1 MTDAQNPDSNLNTLP
16 GEENQAQQVTEPSQK
31 ETSSVVDGRAIEI
44 MSKDKSERTE
54 EDLDYC
60 IKSLMN
66 VQFIKATYKR
76 YGEEIV
82 RSIFKCLMWLEVPE
96 KTILLK
102 LGDIGYNC
110 FILFEG
116 SCEVLIPGMA
126 KSSRGS
132 MFDMIKVGMVN
143 QGVLFGEKTLLD
155 KKQRTATVK
164 TLPRCYLGELKKK
177 DFITIFDNIK
187 KIELNEEINFFKSM
201 KIFAHCNRSFVEK
214 FTYCMEPKEYSGQE
228 IIVNQNDLIENIYI
242 VRRGLFQVYYKTERN
257 LDAVFDLN
265 YFSEINSNN
274 NQRFTD
280 NRLFEIKGFKKT
292 SELHKLFVLGPGE
305 VYGDIELVRNS
316 EVSLFTLKCIQKS
329 SEILV
334 CKREKFLFNI
344 GPIIKENLEIQVK
357 EKVEKYKDRFKKL
370 KSQQRASEYSD
381 EFKLNSQIVQRVLV
395 DNKFKS
401 SRNTNGILKER
412 VKEEKGNKHSSMT
425 NLSNLSDRNRV
436 DTKLGFTKT
445 EKIPTINLKDSF
457 YRGGEEDLK
466 MDGSKKDILRNT
478 GKSRGG
484 VEPKRGNSAILLD
497 SPNKILPSSVLSKQ
511 SFKPNKKLGKRNTIK
526 IQDPSLGTTTT
537 SNRPKSN
544 TLLKIKIS
552 SNNFSNYKSAK
563 ESDIM
568 LPITNFDS
576 PAYVSS
582 SNNINILK
590 NEYISKFDNSSIN
603 NKNNSHQ
610 KTSNNFYP
618 KSSLNLP
625 NTNIVDPF
633 RNTSNTGFKKE
644 KEQLFI
650 LSKDKHLIPSH
661 NSQNSGI
668 KILNMNV
675 NLPFYEKNS
684 KSIFKEQ
691 SKFKFSEC
699 AEINKN
705 FFLDQDNIS
714 SVLKNKYEFIKKNS
728 TNFVNIHK

>member
-1 MTDAQNPDSNLNTLP
+1 MTDAQNPDLNLNTLP
-16 GEENQAQQVTEPSQK
+16 GEENQAQQATEPNQK

-82 RSIFKCLMWLEVPE
+82 RSIFKCLIWLELPE
-96 KTILLK
+96 KTILLR

-126 KSSRGS
+126 KSARGS
-132 MFDMIKVGMVN
+132 MFDMIRVGMVN

-155 KKQRTATVK
+155 KKQRTATIK
-164 TLPRCYLGELKKK
+164 SITRCYLGELKKK

-187 KIELNEEINFFKSM
+187 KIELNEEINFYKSM

-228 IIVNQNDLIENIYI
+228 IIVNQNDLIDNIYI

-436 DTKLGFTKT
+436 DAKLGFTKT

-466 MDGSKKDILRNT
+466 IDGSKKDILRNT
-478 GKSRGG
+478 SKSRGG

-576 PAYVSS
+576 PAYMSS

-590 NEYISKFDNSSIN
+590 NEYISKFDSSSIN
-603 NKNNSHQ
+603 KKNNSHQ

-633 RNTSNTGFKKE
+633 RNTSNTGFNRE

-714 SVLKNKYEFIKKNS
+714 SVLKNKYDFIKKNS

>member
-1 MTDAQNPDSNLNTLP
+1 MTDVQNPDLNLNTLP
-16 GEENQAQQVTEPSQK
+16 GEENQVRQTTEPNQK

-82 RSIFKCLMWLEVPE
+82 RSIFKCLIWLELPE

-126 KSSRGS
+126 KSARGS
-132 MFDMIKVGMVN
+132 MFDMIRVGMVN

-155 KKQRTATVK
+155 KKQRTATIK
-164 TLPRCYLGELKKK
+164 SITRCYLGELKKK

-187 KIELNEEINFFKSM
+187 KIELNEEINFYKSM

-228 IIVNQNDLIENIYI
+228 IIVNQNDLIDNIYI

-412 VKEEKGNKHSSMT
+412 VKEEKVNKHSSMT
-425 NLSNLSDRNRV
+425 NLSNLSDRNRI

-457 YRGGEEDLK
+457 YRSGEEDLK

-484 VEPKRGNSAILLD
+484 IEPKRGNSAILLD

-544 TLLKIKIS
+544 TLLKIKVS
-552 SNNFSNYKSAK
+552 SNNYSNYKSAK

-576 PAYVSS
+576 PAYMSS

-603 NKNNSHQ
+603 NKYNSQQ

-633 RNTSNTGFKKE
+633 RNTSNTGFKRE

>member
-1 MTDAQNPDSNLNTLP
+1 MTDVHNPDSNLNTLP
-16 GEENQAQQVTEPSQK
+16 GEDNQTRQGTEPLQR
-31 ETSSVVDGRAIEI
+31 EASSVVDGMAIEI

-54 EDLDYC
+54 DDLDYC
-60 IKSLMN
+60 IKSLIN

-82 RSIFKCLMWLEVPE
+82 RSIFKCLMWMEVPE
-96 KTILLK
+96 KTVLLK

-126 KSSRGS
+126 KSARGS
-132 MFDMIKVGMVN
+132 MFDYIRVGTVN

-164 TLPRCYLGELKKK
+164 TLTHCFLGELKKK

-201 KIFAHCNRSFVEK
+201 KLFAHCNRSFVEK
-214 FTYCMEPKEYSGQE
+214 FTYCMEPKEYSGEE
-228 IIVNQNDLIENIYI
+228 IIVGQNDLIDNVYI
-242 VRRGLFQVYYKTERN
+242 VRRGLFQVYFKTERN

-292 SELHKLFVLGPGE
+292 SDLHKLFVLGPGE
-305 VYGDIELVRNS
+305 IYGDIELVRNS
-316 EVSLFTLKCIQKS
+316 DISLFTLKCIQKS

-357 EKVEKYKDRFKKL
+357 EKVENYKDRFKKL
-370 KSQQRASEYSD
+370 KTQQRASEYTD

-412 VKEEKGNKHSSMT
+412 VKEEKAMKHSSMT
-425 NLSNLSDRNRV
+425 NLSNLSDRNKL
-436 DTKLGFTKT
+436 DTRLGPART
-445 EKIPTINLKDSF
+445 EKAQTLNLKDSF
-457 YRGGEEDLK
+457 SRGGEEYMKEKLELNKIDV
-466 MDGSKKDILRNT
+466 LRT
-478 GKSRGG
+478 KSRGG
-484 VEPKRGNSAILLD
+484 VEVKRGSSAILLD
-497 SPNKILPSSVLSKQ
+497 SPSKIGPSSVLSKQ
-511 SFKPNKKLGKRNTIK
+511 SMKPMKKLGKRNTIK
-526 IQDPSLGTTTT
+526 IQDPSLGTTM
-537 SNRPKSN
+537 SSGRPKSN
-544 TLLKIKIS
+544 TLLKIKV
-552 SNNFSNYKSAK
+552 SNNNYSNYKSAK
-563 ESDIM
+563 DSDLM
-568 LPITNFDS
+568 LPVTNFDS
-576 PAYVSS
+576 PAYKN

-590 NEYISKFDNSSIN
+590 NEYISKFESTSGVNKHFSHKNSTV
-603 NKNNSHQ
+603 NS
-610 KTSNNFYP
+610 FYP
-618 KSSLNLP
+618 KSGLNLP
-625 NTNIVDPF
+625 LNIQHESF
-633 RNTSNTGFKKE
+633 RNTSQSAFKRNKE
-644 KEQLFI
+644 DLFI

-705 FFLDQDNIS
+705 FFLDQENIS